1 MKKST
6 LLFTLLFTALFFI
19 ASNGIA
25 QRTITL
31 TIAYEN
37 APKDTKVYELSSF
50 NFGIYRYDNTNEKD
64 TAYMPN
70 DPAISIVF
78 KKELDNNFLKMMS
91 DPKSVFRC
99 FITATD
105 TDSKR
110 PPKTDYEF
118 GGVKITGA
126 ELSQY
131 IEDSYVR
138 GGSATLTVK
147 TLKVNG
153 IEIKL
158 NSDQK

>member
-1 MKKST
+1 MKKNT
-6 LLFTLLFTALFFI
+6 FLLMVLIGASFLFGANLH
-19 ASNGIA
+19 A
-25 QRTITL
+25 QKTITL

-37 APKDTKVYELSSF
+37 APKNTQVYELSSF
-50 NFGIYRYDNTNEKD
+50 NLGIYRYDESSMKD
-64 TAYMPN
+64 STYTPVE
-70 DPAISIVF
+70 PAVSIIF

-126 ELSQY
+126 DLSQFV
-131 IEDSYVR
+131 EDSYTR
-138 GGSATLTVK
+138 GGSATLTIR
-147 TLKVNG
+147 TLKING
-153 IEIKL
+153 IEIKVFPE
-158 NSDQK
+158 KK